1 MDEACSDIS
10 LTCDPFLEAGIDIP
24 KDLPYQKPEIK
35 KNKSFLEGNPEI
47 SKFNSI
53 EVIQGMK
60 F

>member
-24 KDLPYQKPEIK
+24 KDLPYQKLEMK
-35 KNKSFLEGNPEI
+35 QNKSFLEENPEI
-47 SKFNSI
+47 SKTNST
-53 EVIQGMK
+53 ELIQGMK